1 MDGMT
6 AYILAKNQ
14 TGASA
19 DSAAASAAAAAS
31 SATDAEAYAIGKRNG
46 ADVGSS
52 DPAYHNN
59 SRYWAGQAESI
70 TDLQLAVVDGAL
82 CQIITT

>member
-19 DSAAASAAAAAS
+19 DSAAASAAAAAAS
-31 SATDAEAYAIGKRNG
+31 
-46 ADVGSS
+46 ADVGNS